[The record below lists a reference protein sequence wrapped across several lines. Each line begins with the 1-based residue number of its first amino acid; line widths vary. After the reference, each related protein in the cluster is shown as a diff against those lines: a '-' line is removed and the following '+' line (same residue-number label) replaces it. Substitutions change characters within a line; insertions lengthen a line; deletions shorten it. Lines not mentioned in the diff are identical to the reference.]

1 MANASFRGNA
11 DYMQTPEFE
20 KSLRGVMQLANR
32 DRIAL
37 MRAEAVPWRC
47 HRLLYCTA
55 IKCGPR
61 QHRLSRRSISSLHE
75 VQARVPHVRAGRGPL
90 NLDATVS

>member
-37 MRAEAVPWRC
+37 MHAEAVPWRC

-61 QHRLSRRSISSLHE
+61 QRRLSRRTTSGLHDI
-75 VQARVPHVRAGRGPL
+75 QARVPHVRAGRVPL
-90 NLDATVS
+90 NLDVPGP

>member
-47 HRLLYCTA
+47 HRLL
-55 IKCGPR
+55 
-61 QHRLSRRSISSLHE
+61 
-75 VQARVPHVRAGRGPL
+75 
-90 NLDATVS
+90 